1 MKAVVQ
7 RCRHAKVTVDTK
19 VEGEIG
25 EGLVIF
31 LGVAQGDD
39 ETCAK
44 RLAEKIAK
52 LRIFNDENG
61 KFNHSLTDVK
71 GQALVISN
79 FTLCGDARKGNR
91 PNFMASA
98 APELANQLYE
108 SFVTLLGQQQITV
121 ASGVFGADMTVD
133 VSNSGPVTLI
143 LEMT

>member
-1 MKAVVQ
+1 MKAVIQ
-7 RCRHAKVTVDTK
+7 RCRHAKVTVDNK
-19 VEGEIG
+19 IVGEIG

-39 ETCAK
+39 ENCAR
-44 RLAEKIAK
+44 RLAEKISK
-52 LRIFNDENG
+52 LRIFNDEEG
-61 KFNHSLTDVK
+61 KFNHSLIDVR
-71 GQALVISN
+71 GAALVISN

-98 APELANQLYE
+98 ASELANPLYE
-108 SFVTLLGQQQITV
+108 SFVTLLSQQKITV

-133 VSNSGPVTLI
+133 VSNSGPVTLT